1 MENEIITKVP
11 PEIPEQEEELIEEII
26 YEEEMSWSEV
36 IHCVFA
42 AVSSID
48 DIDMAMASPMDR
60 KRIKRIKRKALRLI
74 DVGIGEIYAEKFDT
88 ETEEKQDDN
97 EED

>member
-11 PEIPEQEEELIEEII
+11 PEVPEQEEELAEEII
-26 YEEEMSWSEV
+26 YEEQMSWSEV

-42 AVSSID
+42 AFSSIED
-48 DIDMAMASPMDR
+48 VDMAMASPMDR
-60 KRIKRIKRKALRLI
+60 KRIKRIKKKGLMLI
-74 DVGIGEIYAEKFDT
+74 DAGICEIYAEKFEL
-88 ETEEKQDDN
+88 ETDEKQDEN

>member
-1 MENEIITKVP
+1 MENEIVINVP
-11 PEIPEQEEELIEEII
+11 QEIPEQPEELAEEII

-42 AVSSID
+42 AFSSIED
-48 DIDMAMASPMDR
+48 VDMAMASPMDK
-60 KRIKRIKRKALRLI
+60 KRIRRIRKKGLRLI
-74 DVGIGEIYAEKFDT
+74 DVGIGEIYAEKFET
-88 ETEEKQDDN
+88 ETDEKPDDN

>member
-42 AVSSID
+42 AISSID

-60 KRIKRIKRKALRLI
+60 KRIKRIKRKGLRLI
-74 DVGIGEIYAEKFDT
+74 DVGIGEIYAEKF
-88 ETEEKQDDN
+88 ETDEKQDEN

>member
-1 MENEIITKVP
+1 
-11 PEIPEQEEELIEEII
+11 
-26 YEEEMSWSEV
+26 
-36 IHCVFA
+36 
-42 AVSSID
+42 
-48 DIDMAMASPMDR
+48 MAMASPMDR

-74 DVGIGEIYAEKFDT
+74 DVGIGEIYAEKFET